1 VIEKVRDNLNSTF
14 CVIDQREWGPRGN
27 ATDAWRPT
35 VMRWLKFN
43 AVGALG
49 IAVQLAVLLGLKTG
63 LHLSY
68 LLATAL
74 AVEAAVVHN
83 FLWHER
89 YTWADRVQPSWR
101 KSLPRL
107 LRFNLTTGGV
117 SIAGNLALMKV
128 MVSLGHVNYLV
139 ANGVAIPICSLLNF
153 LVSEEWVFEKAGK
166 DGAKKCRVKLA
177 VRRE

>member
-1 VIEKVRDNLNSTF
+1 
-14 CVIDQREWGPRGN
+14 
-27 ATDAWRPT
+27 
-35 VMRWLKFN
+35 MRWFKFN

-89 YTWADRVQPSWR
+89 YTWADRMKPSWR
-101 KSLPRL
+101 SSLPRL

-128 MVSLGHVNYLV
+128 MVGLGHVNYLV
-139 ANGVAIPICSLLNF
+139 ANGVAIALCSLLNF
-153 LVSEEWVFEKAGK
+153 LVSEGWVFAKAGK
-166 DGAKKCRVKLA
+166 DGAKESRVKLA
-177 VRRE
+177 VRHE